1 MPVWGKGMSLA
12 VYQEWISHVFA
23 LQEVGGHLTQNRG
36 RATLK
41 GADRVILLRGHR
53 ENNPFE
59 SFQAKRFRIFN
70 EAFFVCFTTFL
81 ARDFPM
87 LLLINRN

>member
-1 MPVWGKGMSLA
+1 MSLA
-12 VYQEWISHVFA
+12 VYQEWISHVSA
-23 LQEVGGHLTQNRG
+23 LQEVGGRLTQNRG

-70 EAFFVCFTTFL
+70 EAFLFV
-81 ARDFPM
+81 
-87 LLLINRN
+87 LLPF

>member
-23 LQEVGGHLTQNRG
+23 LQEVGGRLTQNRG

-59 SFQAKRFRIFN
+59 SFQAKHFRIFN